1 MWCALRVFAA
11 GSWHPGP
18 MSDDLVVTNSVRIP
32 RAELEVSFSTSG
44 GPGGQH
50 ANRTATRVELRLDL
64 ERTSAFSRAQRER
77 VIERLG
83 PEIRV
88 LADEERSQLRNRSLA
103 EEKLVAR
110 LQSAL
115 HVERPRRATKPT
127 RGSKERRIK
136 AKKGRSEVKRQRQR
150 PRRDD

>member
-1 MWCALRVFAA
+1 VAA
-11 GSWHPGP
+11 
-18 MSDDLVVTNSVRIP
+18 DDLVVTGSVRVP
-32 RAELEVSFSTSG
+32 RSELEVSFSASG

-50 ANRTATRVELRLDL
+50 ANRSNTRVELRFDV
-64 ERTSAFSRAQRER
+64 ERSSAFGPGQRAR

-83 PEIRV
+83 SELRIV
-88 LADEERSQLRNRSLA
+88 CNDERSQLRNRAIA
-103 EEKLVAR
+103 EERLVAR

-136 AKKGRSEVKRQRQR
+136 AKQRRGDLKQQR
-150 PRRDD
+150 RRPAGDDS